1 LDLKSK
7 RQAKRLAPEE
17 DVIFWTTRHPETDES
32 TNWRRFVAIGILLSV
47 LCLLLESS
55 AFAQHCD
62 PLILQHALE
71 DTRLGYHAYSNRCEG
86 FYRAT
91 VSSQAFTV
99 VGLTIGP
106 LRYEIDPGEVLE
118 IALPHH
124 RRAVRI
130 RALPIPDK
138 TYYRMDAALGA
149 AKKLRWPIRDV
160 ILKRPYELTCDQMGV
175 LAIDGDKDGDIYL
188 PVRALPSKAPV
199 VTDKRFHLVLSLS
212 YDFADFKYRT
222 IKSPANGQKIVGA
235 WEDPSEKKRIYRLG
249 SPLTI
254 LLSPGLVGIV
264 DVEVAGKIKN
274 QENWMTRRLRLDLGH
289 H

>member
-1 LDLKSK
+1 M
-7 RQAKRLAPEE
+7 
-17 DVIFWTTRHPETDES
+17 IFWTTRHPRTDEYAD
-32 TNWRRFVAIGILLSV
+32 WRRLTAMGILLSV
-47 LCLLLESS
+47 FSLLWESGVL
-55 AFAQHCD
+55 AQHCD
-62 PLILQHALE
+62 PIILQHALE
-71 DTRLGYHAYSNRCEG
+71 DTSLGYHAYPNRCEG

-91 VSSQAFTV
+91 VSSQAITV

-118 IALPHH
+118 IALPYH
-124 RRAVRI
+124 RRTARI

-149 AKKLRWPIRDV
+149 AEQLRWPIRDV

-175 LAIDGDKDGDIYL
+175 LALKGDKDGDIYL

-222 IKSPANGQKIVGA
+222 IKPLANGQKAVGA
-235 WEDPSEKKRIYRLG
+235 WKDPSEKKRIYRLG
-249 SPLTI
+249 NPITI
-254 LLSPGLVGIV
+254 LLSPELGGPV
-264 DVEVAGKIKN
+264 DVEVAGMIKN
-274 QENWMTRRLRLDLGH
+274 QANWMTKRLRLDLGH